1 MDSEQQQAVATLKT
15 FSPTDLAPAFW
26 ESVKDLSAKEKKE
39 VVRQFNQAATNGG
52 IVGPGQETSD
62 KLWTI
67 VVWAFAIV
75 LVGAFLALAIGVFAP
90 IQGDKGVKPELIL
103 TTFTSVVGFLAGL
116 FTPSPVA
123 KKPDSNE

>member
-1 MDSEQQQAVATLKT
+1 MDASQQQAVQTLKT
-15 FSPTDLAPAFW
+15 FSRAELGPALL
-26 ESVKDLSAKEKKE
+26 EVVKDRPDAEQKE
-39 VVRQFNQAATNGG
+39 VAQQITAATNGLPP
-52 IVGPGQETSD
+52 PGTETSD

-67 VVWAFAIV
+67 VVSAFAIV
-75 LVGAFLALAIGVFAP
+75 LVGAFLALAVGVFAP
-90 IQGDKGVKPELIL
+90 IQKEGVKPELIL